1 MDIRRSSP
9 HTAPRAGAGE
19 TPVAAGR
26 RLPPDAAIWLR
37 RGERLADTLLWMART
52 IAALRKGASAS
63 LRQMSGRITTPPP
76 GEPG

>member
-1 MDIRRSSP
+1 MDIRLNAP
-9 HTAPRAGAGE
+9 DTASRAGDGE
-19 TPVAAGR
+19 TPIAAGR

-37 RGERLADTLLWMART
+37 RGERLGDALLWTTRT
-52 IAALRKGASAS
+52 IAVLRKGASAS